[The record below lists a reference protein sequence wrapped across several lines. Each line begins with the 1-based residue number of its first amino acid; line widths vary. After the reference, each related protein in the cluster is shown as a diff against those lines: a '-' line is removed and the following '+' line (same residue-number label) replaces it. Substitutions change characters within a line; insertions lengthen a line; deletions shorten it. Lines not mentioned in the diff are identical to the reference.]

1 MTRSKVTFV
10 WLAVFLVALS
20 GALLRAQTH
29 ETPTNPEQDFTAV
42 AADNGQ
48 CDWLC
53 QLKERQ
59 SRQLEGSWEMIVTPV
74 PPPGAPPLPTRH
86 LYVSFAQG
94 GVYTGFDR
102 SAPFGSPQHGAWEH
116 RGGNEFAW
124 TFIGDNFDPLG
135 NFVGTLKL
143 RARITITGRDTFS
156 GVANPQVRDAA
167 GTLLLDACST
177 FKAERIKTEPLSE
190 RCQSITPPQ

>member
-10 WLAVFLVALS
+10 LLAVFLVALS
-20 GALLRAQTH
+20 GTLLRAQTH

-42 AADNGQ
+42 AAVNGQ

-59 SRQLEGSWEMIVTPV
+59 SRQLEGPWEMIVTPV
-74 PPPGAPPLPTRH
+74 PPPGAPPLPSRH
-86 LYVSFAQG
+86 LYVSFARG

-102 SAPFGSPQHGAWEH
+102 SAPFGSPQHGVWEH
-116 RGGNEFAW
+116 LGSNEFAW

-143 RARITITGRDTFS
+143 RARITMTSNDNFV

-167 GTLLLDACST
+167 GNVVLDACST
-177 FKAERIKTEPLSE
+177 FKAERIKAEPPSE
-190 RCQSITPPQ
+190 RCQTITPPQ